1 MLLRSD
7 NVAGVSP
14 EIMRAI
20 AAVAEG
26 DMLAY
31 GDDPLTRSLPDR
43 FGTLFGRRCTAVPVG
58 TGIVANALALSLA
71 AGPLDA
77 AVASAEAHAAVSEGG
92 AFEMFSAGA
101 KLLGLESADGKLHAE
116 ALDDMLAHVD
126 FPRAAT
132 VPPQIVSITQATER
146 GLVYRLE
153 EIAAIAAVVRRHGLK
168 LHMDGARFAN
178 AVVSLGC
185 TAADL
190 VAHVDVLSFGATKNG
205 AMMAEALVVFDESL
219 TARMA
224 QRIRRAGQCAS
235 KQRFMAA
242 QLIAY
247 LEDDLWLRNARAA
260 NAAARQ
266 LAQGLSTLPGVALA
280 WPVEANLVFATIA
293 PEAQAR
299 LAMQDI
305 AFRPRDSKRPEDNLF
320 RLVPSFATTPAAIET
335 LLDRCRRALG

>member
-1 MLLRSD
+1 
-7 NVAGVSP
+7 
-14 EIMRAI
+14 
-20 AAVAEG
+20 
-26 DMLAY
+26 
-31 GDDPLTRSLPDR
+31 
-43 FGTLFGRRCTAVPVG
+43 
-58 TGIVANALALSLA
+58 
-71 AGPLDA
+71 
-77 AVASAEAHAAVSEGG
+77 
-92 AFEMFSAGA
+92 
-101 KLLGLESADGKLHAE
+101 
-116 ALDDMLAHVD
+116 
-126 FPRAAT
+126 
-132 VPPQIVSITQATER
+132 VPPRIVSITQATER
-146 GLVYRLE
+146 GRVYRPE

-185 TAADL
+185 TAAEL

-205 AMMAEALVVFDESL
+205 AMMAEALVVFDDSL

-260 NAAARQ
+260 NAAARL
-266 LAQGLSTLPGVALA
+266 LAQGLSTLPGIALR
-280 WPVEANLVFATIA
+280 WPVEANLVFATID
-293 PEAQAR
+293 PGAQAR
-299 LAMQDI
+299 LAAQDI

-320 RLVPSFATTPAAIET
+320 RLVPSFATTPAAIEA